1 MPHRYH
7 RVAGLVF
14 GRPLLVEPH
23 QLKTVVDVLT
33 PRLAAGPAVRDVDPD
48 PEALQSSIGL
58 AKHNA
63 ALQRLATIV
72 EAQPVE
78 IADGMASYGV
88 TPGGV
93 AVIPICGML
102 THRFD
107 WLNAWCGITSYDSV
121 ALAVRTAA
129 ADGRVKGLL
138 LDVDSGG
145 GEAFGC
151 FELGDLLAKVG
162 REKPVWAVANGTM
175 ASAAYGLSCGATRI
189 LAPRQSWLGSIG
201 VVLVHMD
208 ASKADAA
215 RGEAYTAIYSG
226 ACKVDGWAHAPLEE
240 AARTRLQALVDGA
253 RTEFCSHVGNHRAA
267 VGFDAAKAM
276 ATEAGLFADAGA
288 VEAGLADDVL
298 SFDDALAELESAVTK
313 PAAAGT
319 TSTTRAKSMGKNLSA
334 RGGAKRPAAST
345 RTPAGG
351 RPPKGGSRRPK
362 AETDALPEDED
373 PNAEG
378 EDLDP
383 EAEGEDIDPNAEG
396 EGLDPDDEELDPE
409 AEAEGEDLDEEDPPP
424 AQASALDRRLNAITR
439 MPEASGHS
447 GPTLLR
453 YARSNMPLADVRAVL
468 GETARAGAPGAN
480 LLAARDG
487 QPKPTVG
494 PNASGGGRE
503 TNPLLAVIE
512 RHGLGRTAK

>member
-1 MPHRYH
+1 MSHRYH
-7 RVAGLVF
+7 RVAELVF

-33 PRLAAGPAVRDVDPD
+33 PRLAAGPAGRDVDPD
-48 PEALQSSIGL
+48 PDTLQSSIGL

-78 IADGMASYGV
+78 VADGMASYGV

-93 AVIPICGML
+93 AVIPVCGML

-107 WLNAWCGITSYDSV
+107 WLNAWCGITSYDSIG
-121 ALAVRTAA
+121 LAVRTAA

-175 ASAAYGLSCGATRI
+175 ASAAYGTACGASRI
-189 LAPRQSWLGSIG
+189 LAPRQSWVGSIG

-208 ASKADAA
+208 SSKADDA

-253 RTEFCSHVGNHRAA
+253 RTEFAAHVGNHRAA

-288 VEAGLADDVL
+288 VTAGLADAVL
-298 SFDDALAELESAVTK
+298 SFDDALAELESAVNK

-319 TSTTRAKSMGKNLSA
+319 TSTTRAKSMGKNLNA
-334 RGGAKRPAAST
+334 RGGAKRPAAGT
-345 RTPAGG
+345 RTPAGT
-351 RPPKGGSRRPK
+351 RATQGSARRTK
-362 AETDALPEDED
+362 AETDMPPKDEDGTHCEGEDLDPEAEDEELD

-383 EAEGEDIDPNAEG
+383 EDEGG
-396 EGLDPDDEELDPE
+396 DPD
-409 AEAEGEDLDEEDPPP
+409 AEGEDLDEEDPPP
-424 AQASALDRRLNAITR
+424 AQASALDRRLSAISN

-468 GETARAGAPGAN
+468 GETARTGTPGAS

-487 QPKPTVG
+487 QPKPKVG
-494 PNASGGGRE
+494 PNASGGNRE
-503 TNPLLAVIE
+503 ANPLLAVIE
-512 RHGLGRTAK
+512 RHGLGRSAK